1 MKTFRVTYETK
12 GVRVIDVTT
21 KNEPPE
27 NWNSLK
33 TQEQDEWLY
42 ENQEYSV
49 LKSEDNHHGEVVA
62 IVELRS
68 NLRVVP

>member
-1 MKTFRVTYETK
+1 MKTFRIIYETK

-21 KNEPPE
+21 KHPLPE

-42 ENQEYSV
+42 ERQEYSV
-49 LKSEDNHHGEVVA
+49 LKNEDSHHGKVVA
-62 IVELRS
+62 IVELRD
-68 NLRVVP
+68 NLRVVK

>member
-12 GVRVIDVTT
+12 GVRIIDVTT
-21 KNEPPE
+21 KYPLPE
-27 NWNSLK
+27 NWDSLK

-42 ENQEYSV
+42 ENQEYAV
-49 LKSEDNHHGEVVA
+49 LKSEDTHHGDVVA
-62 IVELRS
+62 ILELRQ

>member
-1 MKTFRVTYETK
+1 MRTFRVTYETK

-21 KNEPPE
+21 KQKIPE
-27 NWNSLK
+27 NWDSLK

-42 ENQEYSV
+42 ENQDYAV
-49 LKSEDNHHGEVVA
+49 IKSNDNHHGNAVA